1 MVLDLGLQTGVNR
14 FAFCE
19 DFRCDLY
26 HCIDAHADA
35 ITPGATAAPRWNCLQ
50 IVTAIVFRLRSNVVL
65 LCPPRLSQSAGL
77 TLRFEEAEDVV
88 LTDCAH
94 NQSLVRSSQC
104 ATFLS
109 LTWSLD
115 VADNA
120 TGGVV
125 HELDAD
131 LANTSTRA
139 CILSDLSFFFLLFLF
154 PIFFFFFFL
163 FFPFLP
169 CLGEC
174 IPVRPRT
181 LMTFTSLTGTLRT
194 ISQYFVLRLAPM
206 HSTDFAESIFAVV

>member
-35 ITPGATAAPRWNCLQ
+35 ITPGATAAPRWKCPQ
-50 IVTAIVFRLRSNVVL
+50 IMTAIVFRLRSNIVL

-77 TLRFEEAEDVV
+77 TLGFEEAEDVV
-88 LTDCAH
+88 LTDCMH

-104 ATFLS
+104 ATVVS

-139 CILSDLSFFFLLFLF
+139 CILSDLSFFLLFLF
-154 PIFFFFFFL
+154 PLCFFFFFFL
-163 FFPFLP
+163 LFFSLP
-169 CLGEC
+169 
-174 IPVRPRT
+174 PV
-181 LMTFTSLTGTLRT
+181 SW
-194 ISQYFVLRLAPM
+194 
-206 HSTDFAESIFAVV
+206 

>member
-1 MVLDLGLQTGVNR
+1 MVLDLELQTGVNR

-35 ITPGATAAPRWNCLQ
+35 ITPGATAAPRWKCPQ
-50 IVTAIVFRLRSNVVL
+50 IMTAIVFRLRSNVVL

-104 ATFLS
+104 ATVLS

-139 CILSDLSFFFLLFLF
+139 CILSDLSFFLLFLF
-154 PIFFFFFFL
+154 PLCFFFFL
-163 FFPFLP
+163 LFFSLP
-169 CLGEC
+169 
-174 IPVRPRT
+174 PV
-181 LMTFTSLTGTLRT
+181 SW
-194 ISQYFVLRLAPM
+194 
-206 HSTDFAESIFAVV
+206 